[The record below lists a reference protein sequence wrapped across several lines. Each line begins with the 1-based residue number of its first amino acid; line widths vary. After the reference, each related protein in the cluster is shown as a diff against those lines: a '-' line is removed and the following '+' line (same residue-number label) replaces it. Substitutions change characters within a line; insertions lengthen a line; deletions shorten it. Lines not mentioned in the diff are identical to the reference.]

1 MILEYTD
8 GMTRDQIIEA
18 LKTESGIVHRD
29 GAVVEVRLKRTVTA
43 ADIDDTRGVP
53 DAAFN
58 PNSFMGAAELSGR
71 EIYRRMGGAE
81 ASAAISNVVNWGEIM
96 NAVHFL
102 KDDPSTGIVR
112 VVKRMGE
119 PFMVYFTTP
128 EKADAFAR
136 EITGTE
142 KWRGKETGAYLQGV
156 RPTEAKHKGQLPG
169 VDVIY
174 EIKNGLVMFENVSE
188 NIVRQALGSDYDYW
202 AGRNPYHAPRVHNR
216 KLTAGEI
223 TDFAKYKDG
232 NRI

>member
-1 MILEYTD
+1 
-8 GMTRDQIIEA
+8 MTRDQIVEA

-96 NAVHFL
+96 NGVHFL

-112 VVKRMGE
+112 VVKRGGE
-119 PFMVYFTTP
+119 PFMIYFTTP
-128 EKADAFAR
+128 EKADDFAR
-136 EITGTE
+136 LITGTE
-142 KWRGKETGAYLQGV
+142 AWRYNETSAYLQGV
-156 RPTEAKHKGQLPG
+156 RPTEAKHKGRNPG

-174 EIKNGLVMFENVSE
+174 KIKTKLVMFENVAE
-188 NIVRQALGSDYDYW
+188 NVVRCALGSDYDYW
-202 AGRNPYHAPRVHNR
+202 ASRRPYREPHVHNR

-223 TDFAKYKDG
+223 TDFARYKDG
-232 NRI
+232 NRV